1 MARSAGTTLFEKIWA
16 RHVVADY
23 GDGFALMHIDR
34 LIVPDLSSR
43 ALTELRE
50 RSIPLHNPELVFG
63 CADHAISTDPGSND
77 PRGLN
82 NPYIVNLREQS
93 KHFGMKMFEPRDFGH
108 GIMHVIAPE
117 LGLTL
122 PGLTLCCSDSHS
134 CTNGALAALSW
145 GIGAGE
151 LTHILATQTSVQ
163 KKPKT
168 MRINLDGALC
178 DGVVGKDIILHLIG
192 QIGVAAGNGYA
203 VEYAGSAVR
212 ALPMEGR
219 FTICNMSVEFGA
231 RFGLISPD
239 DAMFTYLAG
248 RPYAPKAELWDAAV
262 ADWRM
267 LGSDP
272 DATFDRDITID
283 LNDLAPQITWGNS
296 PEAVLPVDGRIPDPA
311 LEPDGQRRKGMEAAL
326 TYMGLNPGDAIEGT
340 PIDWV
345 FIGSC
350 TNGRLSDLRA
360 AASVVKGRKVAPNVR
375 AWAVPGSRDVKL
387 AAEAEGL
394 DRIFQA
400 AGFEWRE
407 PGCSMCLGANGDI
420 VPNGQRSVSTSNRNF
435 VGRQGP
441 GSRTHLASPIVAAAA
456 ACAGRIADPR
466 KLLTAGAPA

>member
-1 MARSAGTTLFEKIWA
+1 MAPQPGMTLFEKIWE

-23 GDGFALMHIDR
+23 GGGFALMHVDR

-43 ALTELRE
+43 ALSELRE
-50 RSIPLHNPELVFG
+50 RDIPLHNPELVFG

-77 PRGLN
+77 PHGHN
-82 NPYIVNLREQS
+82 NPYIVNLREQAR
-93 KHFGMKMFEPRDFGH
+93 HFGMTMFEPREFGH

-134 CTNGALAALSW
+134 CTNGALGALAW

-168 MRINLDGALC
+168 MRITLDGALRP
-178 DGVVGKDIILHLIG
+178 GVVGKDIILHLIG
-192 QIGVAAGNGYA
+192 TVGTAAGNGYA
-203 VEYAGSAVR
+203 VEYAGSAIR

-219 FTICNMSVEFGA
+219 FTVANMSVEFGA
-231 RFGLISPD
+231 RFGLMSPD
-239 DAMFTYLAG
+239 DTMFEYLAG
-248 RPYAPKAELWDAAV
+248 RPYAPQGATFDAAI
-262 ADWRM
+262 ADWRQ
-267 LGSDP
+267 LATAA
-272 DATFDRDITID
+272 DASFDREIAID
-283 LNDLAPQITWGNS
+283 LDGLAPQITWGNS
-296 PEAVLPVDGRIPDPA
+296 PEAVLPVDGRIPDPSQESDTA
-311 LEPDGQRRKGMEAAL
+311 HRAAMEAAL
-326 TYMGLNPGDAIEGT
+326 AYMDLKPGDTIAGT
-340 PIDWV
+340 PVDWV

-350 TNGRLSDLRA
+350 TNGRLSDLRTA
-360 AASVVKGRKVAPNVR
+360 AAVVNGRKVAAHVR
-375 AWAVPGSRDVKL
+375 AWAVPGSRQVKQ

-394 DRIFQA
+394 DRIFRS

-420 VPNGQRSVSTSNRNF
+420 VPRGQRSVSTSNRNF

-441 GSRTHLASPIVAAAA
+441 GSRTHLASPAVAAAS
-456 ACAGRIADPR
+456 ACAGAIADPR
-466 KLLTAGAPA
+466 QL

>member
-1 MARSAGTTLFEKIWA
+1 MAPRAATLFDKIWT
-16 RHVVADY
+16 RHTVADY
-23 GDGFALMHIDR
+23 GDDFALMHVDR

-43 ALTELRE
+43 ALSELRD
-50 RSIPLHNPELVFG
+50 RGIPLHNPELVFG

-77 PRGLN
+77 PHGVN
-82 NPYIVNLREQS
+82 NPYIVNLREQAR
-93 KHFGMKMFEPRDFGH
+93 HFGMTMFEPREFGH

-163 KKPKT
+163 KRPKT
-168 MRINLDGALC
+168 MRISLDGSLAP
-178 DGVVGKDIILHLIG
+178 GVAAKDIILHLIG
-192 QIGVAAGNGYA
+192 TLGVAAGNGYA
-203 VEYAGSAVR
+203 VEYAGSAIR

-239 DAMFTYLAG
+239 DTMFDYLAG
-248 RPYAPKAELWDAAV
+248 KPYAPKREQWNAAL
-262 ADWRM
+262 ADWRE
-267 LGSDP
+267 LGTEP
-272 DATFDRDITID
+272 KARFDHEVSID
-283 LNDLAPQITWGNS
+283 LAGLAPQITWGNT
-296 PEAVLPVDGRIPDPA
+296 PEAVLPLDGRIPDPSS
-311 LEPDGQRRKGMEAAL
+311 ESNPERRKSMEGAL
-326 TYMGLNPGDAIEGT
+326 AYMDLKPGEAIEGT

-360 AASVVKGRKVAPNVR
+360 AAALVKGRKVAARTR
-375 AWAVPGSRDVKL
+375 AWAVPGSREVKQ

-394 DRIFQA
+394 DRIFRD

-420 VPNGQRSVSTSNRNF
+420 VPSGKRSVSTSNRNF

-441 GSRTHLASPIVAAAA
+441 GSRTHLASPAVAAAS
-456 ACAGRIADPR
+456 ACAGAIADPR
-466 KLLTAGAPA
+466 KLQA

>member
-1 MARSAGTTLFEKIWA
+1 MAPSPAATLFEKIWA

-23 GDGFALMHIDR
+23 GDSFSLLHIDR
-34 LIVPDLSSR
+34 LIVPDISSR
-43 ALTELRE
+43 ALNELRD
-50 RSIPLHNPELVFG
+50 RGLPLHNPELVFG
-63 CADHAISTDPGSND
+63 CADHAVSTDPGSND

-82 NPYIVNLREQS
+82 NPYIVNLREQAR
-93 KHFGMKMFEPRDFGH
+93 HFAMTMFEPGEFGH

-134 CTNGALAALSW
+134 CTNGALGALSW

-151 LTHILATQTSVQ
+151 LSHILATQTSVQ

-168 MRINLDGALC
+168 MRINLEGRLDAGI
-178 DGVVGKDIILHLIG
+178 VGKDIILYLIG
-192 QIGVAAGNGYA
+192 KIGVAAGNGYA
-203 VEYAGSAVR
+203 VEYAGSAIR
-212 ALPMEGR
+212 ALPTESR

-239 DAMFTYLAG
+239 DTTFEYLAG
-248 RPYAPKAELWDAAV
+248 RPYAPKGSLWDAAL
-262 ADWRM
+262 ADWRQ
-267 LGSDP
+267 LASDR
-272 DATFDRDITID
+272 DTAFDRDITIE
-283 LNDLAPQITWGNS
+283 LAGLAPQITWGNS
-296 PEAVLPVDGRIPDPA
+296 PEAVVPVDGRIPNPA
-311 LEPDGQRRKGMEAAL
+311 LEPDSTRRRAMEAAL
-326 TYMGLNPGDAIEGT
+326 AYMDLKPGDAIEGI

-350 TNGRLSDLRA
+350 TNSRLSDLRA
-360 AASVVKGRKVAPNVR
+360 AAAVVNGRKVAPNVR
-375 AWAVPGSRDVKL
+375 AWAVPGSREVKY

-394 DRIFQA
+394 DAIFRR

-420 VPNGQRSVSTSNRNF
+420 VPNGQRCISTSNRNF

-441 GSRTHLASPIVAAAA
+441 GSRTHLASPIMAAAA
-456 ACAGRIADPR
+456 ACAGSIVDPR
-466 KLLTAGAPA
+466 KFSGVAS

>member
-1 MARSAGTTLFEKIWA
+1 MALRIAPDPKTVFEKIWS

-23 GDGFALMHIDR
+23 GDDFALMHVDR

-43 ALTELRE
+43 ALNALRE
-50 RSIPLHNPELVFG
+50 RGVALHNPELVFG

-77 PRGLN
+77 PHGLN
-82 NPYIVNLREQS
+82 NPYIANLREQAR
-93 KHFGMKMFEPRDFGH
+93 HFGLTMFEPREFGH

-163 KKPKT
+163 KRPKT
-168 MRINLDGALC
+168 MRIDLRGALGA
-178 DGVVGKDIILHLIG
+178 GVSAKDIILHLIG
-192 QIGVAAGNGYA
+192 KVGVAAGNGFA
-203 VEYAGSAVR
+203 VEYAGSAIR

-239 DAMFTYLAG
+239 DTMFEYLAG
-248 RPYAPKAELWDAAV
+248 KPYAPRGATWDAAIT
-262 ADWRM
+262 DWRT
-267 LGSDP
+267 L
-272 DATFDRDITID
+272 ATEAEAEFDREVAID
-283 LNDLAPQITWGNS
+283 LTALAPQVTWGNT

-311 LEPDGQRRKGMEAAL
+311 TETDRERRANMESAL
-326 TYMGLNPGDAIEGT
+326 AYMDLKPGDAIEGT
-340 PIDWV
+340 PVDWV

-360 AASVVKGRKVAPNVR
+360 AAAVLKGHKVAANTR
-375 AWAVPGSRDVKL
+375 AWAVPGSREVKQ

-394 DRIFQA
+394 DRIFRT

-420 VPNGQRSVSTSNRNF
+420 VPSGKRSVSTSNRNF

-441 GSRTHLASPIVAAAA
+441 GSRTHLASPTVAAAS
-456 ACAGRIADPR
+456 ACAGAIADPR
-466 KLLTAGAPA
+466 KWSV

>member
-1 MARSAGTTLFEKIWA
+1 VLRVGTTLLDKIWA
-16 RHVVADY
+16 RHLVADY
-23 GDGFALMHIDR
+23 GEGFALLHVDR

-43 ALTELRE
+43 ALSELRE
-50 RSIPLHNPELVFG
+50 RGIPLHNPELVFG
-63 CADHAISTDPGSND
+63 CADHAVSTDPGSND
-77 PRGLN
+77 PHGHN
-82 NPYIVNLREQS
+82 NPYIVNLREQAR
-93 KHFGMKMFEPRDFGH
+93 HFGMTMFEPREFGH

-134 CTNGALAALSW
+134 CTNGALAALAW

-163 KKPKT
+163 KRPRT
-168 MRINLDGALC
+168 MRIDLHGVLPA
-178 DGVVGKDIILHLIG
+178 GVVGKDIILFLIG
-192 QIGVAAGNGYA
+192 KLGVAAGNGFA
-203 VEYAGSAVR
+203 VEYAGSTIR

-219 FTICNMSVEFGA
+219 FTVCNMSVEFGA

-239 DAMFTYLAG
+239 DTMFDYLAG
-248 RPYAPKAELWDAAV
+248 RPYAPKGKSWDAAL
-262 ADWRM
+262 ADWRQ
-267 LGSDP
+267 LGTGA
-272 DATFDRDITID
+272 DAKFDREISID
-283 LNDLAPQITWGNS
+283 LDGLAPQVTWGNT
-296 PEAVLPVDGRIPDPA
+296 PEAVVAVDGHIPDPSR
-311 LEPDGQRRKGMEAAL
+311 EHDSVRRAAMDAAL
-326 TYMGLNPGDAIEGT
+326 TYMDLKPGDSIEGT

-360 AASVVKGRKVAPNVR
+360 AAAVLKGRKVAANLH
-375 AWAVPGSRDVKL
+375 AWAVPGSREVKQ

-394 DRIFQA
+394 DKIFHT

-420 VPNGQRSVSTSNRNF
+420 VPRGQRSVSTSNRNF

-441 GSRTHLASPIVAAAA
+441 GSRTHLASPAVAAAS
-456 ACAGRIADPR
+456 ACAGAIADPR
-466 KLLTAGAPA
+466 KLQS